1 MIFRPTA
8 YRKVAEQQMRDA
20 RLALLDHE
28 AAAEFNGAMARMLRE
43 RIARLEVTLNQPE
56 EGIST

>member
-8 YRKVAEQQMRDA
+8 YRKVAEQQMCDA

-56 EGIST
+56 EGN